1 MVRYQPADEQ
11 FARRLAKQQAEQPKT
26 KKSAPVSAKAATF
39 KSALRDMQHTCE
51 ALLKLDEVPDN
62 GIVMLEASWSVLA
75 RLIKEHVE
83 AQHPHKK

>member
-1 MVRYQPADEQ
+1 MSNDLTAEQ

-26 KKSAPVSAKAATF
+26 KKSATF

>member
-1 MVRYQPADEQ
+1 VVRYQPADEQ

-26 KKSAPVSAKAATF
+26 KKPATF

-83 AQHPHKK
+83 AQHPRKK